1 MLKRLFSRAPKWQS
15 PKSQKRIEAL
25 AELDLSQEK
34 DAGILLKL
42 AREDSEPA
50 VRRAA
55 VAFLTDVDVISQIQK
70 RDLEAQVRDAA
81 TARLHDLLAGKVP
94 ALALPLRLAQL
105 QRITAPQTL
114 IHLIREADAM
124 ELRLAAIAR
133 LDDEIY
139 LDDIARN
146 SSIAKLRLAAA
157 ERISTPSLL
166 EALAEATKQ
175 KDKNVYK
182 ALRTRLDEQ
191 NRSSREAQAL
201 QEKCE
206 SLCAA
211 MEAHARSAM
220 NPLYAA
226 KAESLRQQWQEL
238 SASASAAA
246 TERFETALAL
256 ALRQINEIQAAEQRR
271 ADEAQAREEV
281 QQCVDTLEATLAE
294 YQGQDDFDLPAL
306 TALSKTQRLRWELA
320 TQLQAAP
327 EALAR
332 RQSRATEKLEQLAEM
347 LLQWQQDR
355 LMVEGSLARL
365 EQIQAGAEAE
375 TAAEEKQA
383 LLQAL
388 NDVRSNYSAHGLP
401 LPLLLQKIPGLEN
414 ILPVAAE
421 KPAAKTRPEKADK
434 TEERKQLK
442 TLLEAIASSVE
453 AGNSRDA
460 SKKLRRAQELAR
472 EHHLHD
478 AQLNEL
484 GERVRE
490 LKSWAGFAVQPKK
503 EALLEKMRAL
513 ITHEMEPDDK
523 ADAIHALQ
531 EEWKALGVAD
541 ASVEQPLWEQFKALG
556 DQAYEPCRA
565 HFAAQRELRE
575 QNLKKRSELCE
586 QLQSYADALPES
598 PDWKKHEA
606 IIRTARQEW
615 QGYQPSD
622 RQKTRPLQDR
632 FNALLKALEDKHRD
646 VQKKNEAAKL
656 QLVQRAQKLQEL
668 EDTRSA
674 CDQAKALQQEWK
686 AIGAGSY
693 KADQRL
699 WQEFRA
705 ASDTLFAKRDG
716 EFKARQE
723 ARDALTQQAGELI
736 QSMQQLAASADVKA
750 LGSEAAR
757 LEEAFQA
764 LELPRDKGDSL
775 RRQFDAAR
783 KQLENAG
790 REQASQARQRAQS
803 EKVEQWMARSAETTD
818 GIALQDEKAAQLLLD
833 LEILL
838 EIPAQPELQEARRAR
853 QMQRLQSQ
861 GLRKQSGEQTRLL
874 LDDLLQTTPLSAT
887 ALPGFAERLRV
898 ILTKA

>member
-1 MLKRLFSRAPKWQS
+1 MLKRLFGGEPKWQS
-15 PKSQKRIEAL
+15 PKAQKRIEAL
-25 AELDLSQEK
+25 AALDLAQEK

-55 VAFLTDVDVISQIQK
+55 IARLTDADVIAQIQK
-70 RDLEAQVRDAA
+70 RDLEASVREAA
-81 TARLHDLLAGKVP
+81 TQRLHDLLAGKIV
-94 ALALPLRLAQL
+94 ALSLEQRLERV

-114 IHLIREADAM
+114 IHLIREADVM
-124 ELRLAAIAR
+124 DIRLAAVAR

-157 ERISTPSLL
+157 ERISTPALL
-166 EALAEATKQ
+166 ESLAEASRQ

-182 ALRTRLDEQ
+182 ALRARLDEH
-191 NRSSREAQAL
+191 SRQEKAVQAH

-211 MEAHARSAM
+211 MEAHARAAL

-238 SASASAAA
+238 PAAPSAVY

-256 ALRQINEIQAAEQRR
+256 ALRQIAELHAAEQRR
-271 ADEAQAREEV
+271 ADEAQAREEL
-281 QQCVDTLEATLAE
+281 QQCVATLEATLAE
-294 YQGQDDFDLPAL
+294 YQGQDDFDLPSLAAL
-306 TALSKTQRLRWELA
+306 CKTQRLRWELA
-320 TQLQAAP
+320 TQLQDAP
-327 EALAR
+327 AELAVR
-332 RQSRATEKLEQLAEM
+332 HASASASLTRLEEM

-355 LMVEGSLARL
+355 LMVEGTLARL
-365 EQIQAGAEAE
+365 TEAGD
-375 TAAEEKQA
+375 EEKQA
-383 LLQAL
+383 SLQAL
-388 NDVRSNYSAHGLP
+388 ADVQKNYRDYGLP
-401 LPLLLQKIPGLEN
+401 LPQLLHSIPGQ
-414 ILPVAAE
+414 PAPAAE
-421 KPAAKTRPEKADK
+421 LRPAPADDGAKQEQRQK
-434 TEERKQLK
+434 LK
-442 TLLEAIASSVE
+442 KLLGDIAASVE
-453 AGNSRDA
+453 AGNSREA
-460 SKKLRRAQELAR
+460 SKQLRKAQELAR
-472 EHHLHD
+472 EHHLQD
-478 AQLNEL
+478 ARLAEL

-490 LKSWAGFAVQPKK
+490 LKSWAGYAVQPKK
-503 EALLEKMRAL
+503 QALLEKMQAL
-513 ITHEMEPDDK
+513 LSHAMEPDDK

-575 QNLKKRSELCE
+575 QNLKKRSELCA
-586 QLQSYADALPES
+586 QLQGYADALPEN

-606 IIRTARQEW
+606 ILRTARQEW
-615 QGYQPSD
+615 QSYQPSD
-622 RQKTRPLQDR
+622 RQKTRPLQER
-632 FNALLKALEDKHRD
+632 FNALLKTLEDKHRE
-646 VQKKNEAAKL
+646 VQKRNEAAKQ
-656 QLVQRAQKLQEL
+656 QLVQRAVKLLEQ

-686 AIGAGSY
+686 TIGAGQH
-693 KADQRL
+693 KTDQRL
-699 WQEFRA
+699 WQEFRS
-705 ASDTLFAKRDG
+705 ASDALFAKRDG

-723 ARDALTQQAGELI
+723 ARDAVLTQAGALLEAM
-736 QSMQQLAASADVKA
+736 SKLAGAADVNA
-750 LGSEAAR
+750 LASEVAA
-757 LEEAFQA
+757 LDDAFRA
-764 LELPRDKGDSL
+764 LELPRDKADSL
-775 RRQFDAAR
+775 RRQFDNAR
-783 KQLENAG
+783 KQFENAG
-790 REQASQARQRAQS
+790 REQANQARLRAQS
-803 EKVEQWMARSAETTD
+803 EKVEQWVARGAEAAD

-874 LDDLLQTTPLSAT
+874 LDDLLQTTPLSAA

-898 ILTKA
+898 ILGKS

>member
-1 MLKRLFSRAPKWQS
+1 MLKRLFGSEPKWQS
-15 PKSQKRIEAL
+15 PKSQKRIDAL
-25 AELDLSQEK
+25 AELDLHQEQ

-55 VAFLTDVDVISQIQK
+55 IAWLTDADVITQIQK
-70 RDLEAQVRDAA
+70 RDLEASVRDAA
-81 TARLHDLLAGKVP
+81 TQRLHDLLAGK
-94 ALALPLRLAQL
+94 AAGLSTEQRLERV

-124 ELRLAAIAR
+124 DIRLAAVAQ

-146 SSIAKLRLAAA
+146 SSIARLRQAAA
-157 ERISTPSLL
+157 ERISTPALL
-166 EALAEATKQ
+166 EALADATKQ

-182 ALRTRLDEQ
+182 TLRARLDEQ
-191 NRSSREAQAL
+191 NRQQKAAQAH
-201 QEKCE
+201 QEKCDA
-206 SLCAA
+206 LCAA
-211 MEAHARSAM
+211 MEAHARSAL

-226 KAESLRQQWQEL
+226 KAESLRQQWQDL
-238 SASASAAA
+238 PAPASAAHI
-246 TERFETALAL
+246 ERFETALAL
-256 ALRQINEIQAAEQRR
+256 ALRQVGEVQAAEQRR
-271 ADEAQAREEV
+271 ADEAQAREEM
-281 QQCVDTLEATLAE
+281 QHCVTTLEATLAE
-294 YQGQDDFDLPAL
+294 YQGQEDFDLPSLAAL
-306 TALSKTQRLRWELA
+306 CKTQRLRWELA

-327 EALAR
+327 AELAR
-332 RQSRATEKLEQLAEM
+332 RHATASAGLARLEEM
-347 LLQWQQDR
+347 LLQWQQDS
-355 LMVEGSLARL
+355 LLVEATQARL
-365 EQIQAGAEAE
+365 SEAGD
-375 TAAEEKQA
+375 EERQTC
-383 LLQAL
+383 LQAL
-388 NDVRSNYSAHGLP
+388 TEVKNNYRQYGLP
-401 LPLLLQKIPGLEN
+401 LPQRLHKTTVDEATPSRPDEN
-414 ILPVAAE
+414 RQQE
-421 KPAAKTRPEKADK
+421 QRQ
-434 TEERKQLK
+434 QLK
-442 TLLEAIASSVE
+442 KLLAGIAASVE

-460 SKKLRRAQELAR
+460 ARQLRRAQELAR

-478 AQLNEL
+478 ARLGEL

-513 ITHEMEPDDK
+513 LVHEMEPDDK

-541 ASVEQPLWEQFKALG
+541 ASVEQPLWEQFKAAG
-556 DQAYEPCRA
+556 DAAYEPCRA

-586 QLQSYADALPES
+586 QLQSYADALPS
-598 PDWKKHEA
+598 IPDWKKHEA

-632 FNALLKALEDKHRD
+632 FNALLKALEDRHRE
-646 VQKKNEAAKL
+646 VQKKNEVAKQ
-656 QLVQRAQKLQEL
+656 QLVQRAQQLQEL
-668 EDTRSA
+668 DDTRSA
-674 CDQAKALQQEWK
+674 CDQAKTLQQAWK
-686 AIGAGSY
+686 GIGAGHH

-705 ASDTLFAKRDG
+705 ACDALFAKRDG

-723 ARDALTQQAGELI
+723 ARDTLAQQAGELI
-736 QSMQQLAASADVKA
+736 QAMQQLAGSADIKA
-750 LGSEAAR
+750 QGSEASR
-757 LEEAFQA
+757 LEEVFRT
-764 LELPRDKGDSL
+764 LDLPRDKNDNL

-783 KQLENAG
+783 RQFDNAG
-790 REQASQARQRAQS
+790 REQASQARLRAQA
-803 EKVEQWMARSAETTD
+803 EKVEQWMMRSAD
-818 GIALQDEKAAQLLLD
+818 AGGLAPQDEKAATLLLD

-838 EIPAQPELQEARRAR
+838 DIPASAELQEARRAR

-861 GLRKQSGEQTRLL
+861 GLRKQSGEQTSLL
-874 LDDLLQTTPLSAT
+874 LEDLLKTTPLSAT

-898 ILTKA
+898 ILGKT

>member
-1 MLKRLFSRAPKWQS
+1 MLKQLFSRAPKWQS

-25 AELDLSQEK
+25 AELDLAQEK

-55 VAFLTDVDVISQIQK
+55 VALLTDVDAINQIQK

-94 ALALPLRLAQL
+94 GLDLPQRLAQL

-124 ELRLAAIAR
+124 ELRIAAIAR

-166 EALAEATKQ
+166 EALAEASKN

-182 ALRTRLDEQ
+182 VLRARLDEQ
-191 NRSSREAQAL
+191 SRGQREAQL
-201 QEKCE
+201 LEEKC
-206 SLCAA
+206 SALCAA

-238 SASASAAA
+238 SGRASAAA

-256 ALRQINEIQAAEQRR
+256 ALAQIEELQAAELRE
-271 ADEAQAREEV
+271 ANAAQARVELQE
-281 QQCVDTLEATLAE
+281 CVDTLEATLAE

-306 TALSKTQRLRWELA
+306 SALSKTQRLRWELA
-320 TQLQAAP
+320 TQLQPAP
-327 EALAR
+327 EAQAR
-332 RQSRATEKLEQLAEM
+332 RQAAASAKLEQLAEM
-347 LLQWQQDR
+347 LLQWQQDK
-355 LMVEGSLARL
+355 LMVEASLARL
-365 EQIQAGAEAE
+365 EQAE
-375 TAAEEKQA
+375 AEEKQA

-388 NDVRSNYSAHGLP
+388 NDVRRNYSQHGFALP
-401 LPLLLQKIPGLEN
+401 RLLQSIPGLAPTA
-414 ILPVAAE
+414 PVTVQ
-421 KPAAKTRPEKADK
+421 KPRTDK
-434 TEERKQLK
+434 TEERQQLK
-442 TLLEAIASSVE
+442 TLLDAIAASID

-478 AQLNEL
+478 VRLNEL

-565 HFAAQRELRE
+565 HFAAQREMRE

-586 QLQSYADALPES
+586 QLQSYADALPAS

-615 QGYQPSD
+615 QRYQPSD

-646 VQKKNEAAKL
+646 VQKKNEAAKQ
-656 QLVQRAQKLQEL
+656 QLVQRAQQLQEL
-668 EDTRSA
+668 EDSRSA

-693 KADQRL
+693 KTDQRL

-705 ASDTLFAKRDG
+705 ASDALFAKRDG

-736 QSMQQLAASADVKA
+736 QSMQQLAVSADVKA

-783 KQLENAG
+783 KQFENAA
-790 REQASQARQRAQS
+790 REQAHQARVRAQS
-803 EKVEQWMARSAETTD
+803 EKVEQWMARGAETGD

-861 GLRKQSGEQTRLL
+861 GLRKQSGEQQNL
-874 LDDLLQTTPLSAT
+874 LDELLQTAPLSNA

-898 ILTKA
+898 ILGKS